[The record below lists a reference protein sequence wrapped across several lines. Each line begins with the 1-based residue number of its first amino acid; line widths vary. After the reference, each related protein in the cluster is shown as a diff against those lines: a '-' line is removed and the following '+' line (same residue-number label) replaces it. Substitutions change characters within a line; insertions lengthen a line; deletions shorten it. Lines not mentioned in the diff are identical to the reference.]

1 MTMNQNNKNN
11 SKANSKTNDSSLNL
25 ERRQF
30 VKQASLGAAAVALS
44 PLAAPYVQ
52 AQNGNNKV
60 LKVGVVGL
68 GGRGSGAMNNILQAD
83 PNTKIW
89 AVADIFE
96 NRIKRYEGNTM
107 GGRID
112 TDGKKR
118 IFLGFDGYQKVID
131 SGVDIIILATPPV
144 FRPQH
149 FAAAVAAGKHV
160 FMEKPFANDI
170 PGLKSVVDNAKKAKA
185 NGLSVMTGLVWRY
198 SPHLMELHKRIQGG
212 EIGEVLS
219 VSSTYCG
226 GQRPNRMADIKF
238 KAKSGMSDMQWALRY
253 WQNYLELSGD
263 CMMEFMI
270 HGLDKMSWAMGDQMP
285 EKCMGMGANIKPV
298 EGANNWDQFALNY
311 EYADGRRADF
321 MGRQVPGTYAS
332 SHDAITGSKGFASL
346 NKGGASITKDGKVVW
361 HSKGRLGYQNEHEIL
376 LEHIRS
382 GKVFNDVLGKM
393 EHSHALAIMGRTAS
407 YTGQLMTKDKI
418 MSSTDELIKV
428 EGLNFDTPFAP
439 RPAAEVGVTK
449 FS

>member
-1 MTMNQNNKNN
+1 MNTINTKND
-11 SKANSKTNDSSLNL
+11 KTDSTHHLQ
-25 ERRQF
+25 RRDF
-30 VKQASLGAAAVALS
+30 VKKTTLGAAAVSLS
-44 PLAAPYVQ
+44 PLAAPFVK
-52 AQNGNNKV
+52 AQNGAKKE

-68 GGRGSGAMNNILQAD
+68 GGRGGGALNNILAAD
-83 PNTKIW
+83 PNTRIW

-96 NRIKRYEGNTM
+96 SKLKRIDQLQQSK

-112 TDGKKR
+112 TEGRKR
-118 IFLGFDGYQKVID
+118 AFLGFDGYQKVID

-149 FAAAVAAGKHV
+149 FAAAIAAGKHV

-170 PGLKSVVDNAKKAKA
+170 PGLKSVVESARTAQT

-198 SPHLMELHKRIQGG
+198 SPHLMELHKRIQDG

-226 GQRPNRMADIKF
+226 GQRPNKMPDIKH
-238 KAKSGMSDMQWALRY
+238 KPTTMSDMEWALRF

-263 CMMEFMI
+263 CILEFMV
-270 HGLDKMSWAMGDQMP
+270 HGLDKMSWAMGDRMP
-285 EKCMGMGANIKPV
+285 VKCIGMGANIKPV
-298 EGANNWDQFALNY
+298 AGSNNWDQFALNY

-321 MGRQVPGTYAS
+321 MGRQVPGAYAAS
-332 SHDAITGSKGFASL
+332 GDAITGTKGFASL
-346 NKGGASITKDGKVVW
+346 DKSGVSITLDGKVVW
-361 HSKGRLGYQNEHEIL
+361 QSKGGLGYQNEHEIL

-393 EHSHALAIMGRTAS
+393 EHSHALAIMGRTAA
-407 YTGQLMTKDKI
+407 YTGQIITSEQIMT
-418 MSSTDELIKV
+418 STDELIQV

-439 RPAAEVGVTK
+439 RPVAEVGVTK

>member
-1 MTMNQNNKNN
+1 MIMNQNSKNN
-11 SKANSKTNDSSLNL
+11 TQNNSDSLNL

-30 VKQASLGAAAVALS
+30 VKQASLGAAAVSLS
-44 PLAAPYVQ
+44 PLAAPFVK
-52 AQNGNNKV
+52 AQNGDNKV
-60 LKVGVVGL
+60 LKVGVIGL

-96 NRIKRYEGNTM
+96 KRLNGFENRNGA
-107 GGRID
+107 RID
-112 TDGKKR
+112 TEGRKR
-118 IFLGFDGYQKVID
+118 VFLGFDGYQKVID
-131 SGVDIIILATPPV
+131 SGVDIVILTTPPV

-149 FAAAVAAGKHV
+149 LAASIAAGKHV

-170 PGLKSVVDNAKKAKA
+170 PGLKSVVDSAKKAQSK
-185 NGLSVMTGLVWRY
+185 GLSVMTGLVWRY

-212 EIGEVLS
+212 EIGDVLS
-219 VSSTYCG
+219 VSSTYCASR
-226 GQRPNRMADIKF
+226 RPNTMPDIKF
-238 KAKSGMSDMQWALRY
+238 KEKSGLSDMEWALKF

-263 CMMEFMI
+263 GIMEFMI

-285 EKCMGMGANIKPV
+285 EKCMGLGANIKPV
-298 EGANNWDQFALNY
+298 TGANNWDQFALNF

-321 MGRQVPGTYAS
+321 MGRQIPGAYGS
-332 SHDAITGSKGFASL
+332 SADSITGSKGFAAL
-346 NKGGASITKDGKVVW
+346 NKGGASIIRDGKVLW
-361 HSKGRLGYQNEHEIL
+361 QQKGGLGYKNEHSIL
-376 LEHIRS
+376 VDHIRS

-407 YTGQLMTKDKI
+407 YTGQLMTKEKI

-428 EGLNFDTPFAP
+428 EGMNFDTPFTP